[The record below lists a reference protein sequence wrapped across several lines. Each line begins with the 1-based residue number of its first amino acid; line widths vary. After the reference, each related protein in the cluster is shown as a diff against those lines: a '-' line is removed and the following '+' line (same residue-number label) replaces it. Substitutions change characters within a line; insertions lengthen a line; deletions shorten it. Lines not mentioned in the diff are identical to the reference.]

1 MNRYFIFL
9 IKCMSFSYITTIKCK
24 ICHKNHVLDKKNTFK
39 EIDNLPA

>member
-1 MNRYFIFL
+1 MYVIL
-9 IKCMSFSYITTIKCK
+9 VYITIKCK